1 MLGVRPQAST
11 EEIRSAYRR
20 LLRAVH
26 PDVGGTAA
34 LFDEVRH
41 AYEILDNPS
50 RRRAYDTE
58 LTTAPPRPWKPPV
71 RLAAQRHFAPQ
82 EPDRWW
88 RRALGHRRAY
98 AVIGTLAVI
107 VGAAVILAVIMA
119 PGRGTPGTGTTTER
133 DATVTTPQPTGTRLR
148 AGRPVHLRGRVLTV
162 TADRTTFR
170 LQPVTGA
177 AVIVRITDRTR
188 FGTARR
194 PTTVTSV
201 AQGAHVWL
209 LAGMADGYVVA
220 WRVIPQQVS
229 PGQASRHLAADT
241 FRRPARSPTAD
252 PN

>member
-71 RLAAQRHFAPQ
+71 RPAAQRHFAPQ
-82 EPDRWW
+82 EPDRCW

-119 PGRGTPGTGTTTER
+119 PGRGTP
-133 DATVTTPQPTGTRLR
+133 
-148 AGRPVHLRGRVLTV
+148 PVKGV
-162 TADRTTFR
+162 
-170 LQPVTGA
+170 PSWS
-177 AVIVRITDRTR
+177 
-188 FGTARR
+188 ARR
-194 PTTVTSV
+194 
-201 AQGAHVWL
+201 G
-209 LAGMADGYVVA
+209 
-220 WRVIPQQVS
+220 
-229 PGQASRHLAADT
+229 
-241 FRRPARSPTAD
+241 
-252 PN
+252 